1 MSLLAWLNPTRWLI
15 LIAAVGA
22 LTLGYFA
29 WANHQQGIGE
39 ARATERYN
47 LAIAAQK
54 QEAKTKL
61 SELTQRKLEA
71 EIALSKLTAQME
83 KDREILQAKNAADL
97 RNRLIGPGLHFNT
110 KIAGRGGS
118 GGGTENKAD
127 QPTGDAGTTRIEL
140 PKQINDDLWQLAADA
155 QSLAIDY
162 EVLYNHL
169 HNPNLVCELRKE

>member
-1 MSLLAWLNPTRWLI
+1 MGILAWLNPTRWII
-15 LIAAVGA
+15 LLAAVGA

-29 WANHQQGIGE
+29 WAAHEQGIGE

-61 SELTQRKLEA
+61 LKLAQDKLEA
-71 EIALSKLTAQME
+71 EMALAKLIAQME
-83 KDREILQAKNAADL
+83 KNREISQAKNTADL
-97 RNRLIGPGLHFNT
+97 HRNLIGHVLHFST
-110 KIAGRGGS
+110 KIAGRGSS
-118 GGGTENKAD
+118 GGSTASKAD
-127 QPTGDAGTTRIEL
+127 QPTGNAETADIQL
-140 PKQINDDLWQLAADA
+140 PKQINDDLWNLAADA

-162 EVLYNHL
+162 SILYNHL

>member
-1 MSLLAWLNPTRWLI
+1 MNLLAWLNPTRWLI
-15 LIAAVGA
+15 MIAAVGA

-61 SELTQRKLEA
+61 SELTQQKLEA
-71 EIALSKLTAQME
+71 EIALSKLIAQKE
-83 KDREILQAKNAADL
+83 KNREISQAKNAADL
-97 RNRLIGPGLHFNT
+97 RNHLIGPGLHFNA
-110 KIAGRGGS
+110 KITGRGG
-118 GGGTENKAD
+118 GGGSAENKAD
-127 QPTGDAGTTRIEL
+127 QPTRDAKTTNIEL
-140 PKQINDDLWQLAADA
+140 PKQISDDLWQFAADA
-155 QSLAIDY
+155 QSLSIDY